1 MTLGIDIGHENVK
14 AVLMEDD
21 LVTAKVVF
29 RAAGGVSRTAWEAWE
44 RIRALL
50 PGVGEDPPRTFVTG
64 VGRDAIPWCQGR
76 PTEMSCHLAGA
87 KYWIES
93 VRTVIDLGAEGIKV
107 SKGDPSGRL
116 MGFVLNDRCGAGTGI
131 FLETV
136 AEMLGISLEAF
147 GEQQLM
153 SIPPIPLT
161 STCAVFAESEIV
173 GQIHR
178 GVPREMIISGVLEAV
193 AGRVASLVKAVG
205 PERDVVAT
213 GGVSRNKALIHVLER
228 HLGIP
233 IMVPPEPQL
242 MGALGAALLASGLE
256 VTVNGS

>member
-14 AVLMEDD
+14 AVAMEDG

-50 PGVGEDPPRTFVTG
+50 PRIGEDPPRTFVTG
-64 VGRDAIPWCQGR
+64 VGRDVISWCQGR

-87 KYWIES
+87 KYWIDS

-107 SKGDPSGRL
+107 SKGDSSGRL
-116 MGFVLNDRCGAGTGI
+116 TGFVLNDRCGAGTGI

-136 AEMLGISLEAF
+136 AEMLGITLEDL
-147 GEQQLM
+147 GEQQLG
-153 SIPPIPLT
+153 SVPPIPLT

-178 GVPREMIISGVLEAV
+178 GVPREMIMSGVLEAV

-205 PERDVVAT
+205 PETDVVAT
-213 GGVSRNKALIHVLER
+213 GGVSRNRALVRVLER
-228 HLGIP
+228 HLGVRV
-233 IMVPPEPQL
+233 MVPPEPQL
-242 MGALGAALLASGLE
+242 MGALGAALLASGPE
-256 VTVNGS
+256 VALDGS